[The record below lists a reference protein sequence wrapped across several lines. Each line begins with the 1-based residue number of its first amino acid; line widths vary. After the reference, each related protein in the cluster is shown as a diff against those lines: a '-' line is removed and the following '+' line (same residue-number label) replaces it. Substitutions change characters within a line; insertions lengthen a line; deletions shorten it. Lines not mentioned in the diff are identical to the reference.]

1 MVDAIGKSEEAKIL
15 CQNLLR
21 EPKYTTY
28 KKHMGSPVPQTVKN
42 LPAMQQI
49 LVQSLGGED
58 PLEKGMA
65 THSSILAFQAP
76 LGMGSQSE
84 RD

>member
-1 MVDAIGKSEEAKIL
+1 MVDTIGKSEEAKIL

-28 KKHMGSPVPQTVKN
+28 KKHMGSLVPPMVKN

-49 LVQSLGGED
+49 LVQSLGGEG
-58 PLEKGMA
+58 PLAKGMA
-65 THSSILAFQAP
+65 TQSSILA
-76 LGMGSQSE
+76 
-84 RD
+84 

>member
-28 KKHMGSPVPQTVKN
+28 KKHMGSLVPQTVKN

-49 LVQSLGGED
+49 WFNPWEGKI
-58 PLEKGMA
+58 P
-65 THSSILAFQAP
+65 
-76 LGMGSQSE
+76 
-84 RD
+84 